1 MKITLGNKI
10 KWYKE
15 RRKLV
20 KELKNNILTVNN
32 LNTYFRLV
40 TVNTVDP
47 KDDLVCKP
55 GMISSGMFQ
64 LIYDAPSNKVKIYVY
79 VGGNIIRMECK
90 YYYEEELINKYGFKN
105 ESSRTI
111 TFKDMANIDHIREK
125 PDDYTAGEI
134 KDDID
139 TITVVICSSM
149 LYTLWKYVKRW
160 Y

>member
-64 LIYDAPSNKVKIYVY
+64 LIYDAPS
-79 VGGNIIRMECK
+79 R
-90 YYYEEELINKYGFKN
+90 
-105 ESSRTI
+105 
-111 TFKDMANIDHIREK
+111 
-125 PDDYTAGEI
+125 
-134 KDDID
+134 
-139 TITVVICSSM
+139 
-149 LYTLWKYVKRW
+149 
-160 Y
+160 